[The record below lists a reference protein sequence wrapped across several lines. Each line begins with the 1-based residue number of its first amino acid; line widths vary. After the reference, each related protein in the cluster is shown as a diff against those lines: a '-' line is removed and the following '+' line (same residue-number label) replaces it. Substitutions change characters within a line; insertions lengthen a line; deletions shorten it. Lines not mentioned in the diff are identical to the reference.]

1 MQMCGIKRRERGH
14 ITLVMKKA
22 ISLILLFIALL
33 PCSLLRAEAEEDV
46 RDLPVLMY
54 HSVSETQK
62 GVYFVSPER
71 LRGDLRT
78 LKARGYRSVTLA
90 EVKAY
95 LRGEGELPDKP
106 VLITFD
112 DGHYNNLY
120 YALDILREEGF
131 TAVLHVIGCFTEY
144 SSTHEKDHVEYSHLT
159 WEEIGALARSGVF
172 EIGSHTYKMHDYKP
186 RFGIKRKKSESSDD
200 YEKALAE
207 DLTRLE
213 RALIEKSGVI
223 PVSFAYPFGA
233 YDEESER
240 IVRSLGYNVIFTC
253 YERINR
259 LKKGNAEKLSRLW
272 RINRDGTLG
281 TTAFLD
287 AHGIT

>member
-1 MQMCGIKRRERGH
+1 
-14 ITLVMKKA
+14 MKKA
-22 ISLILLFIALL
+22 ITVLLLSFMLFCLLSPSPALG
-33 PCSLLRAEAEEDV
+33 EEDC

-54 HSVSETQK
+54 HSVSKTQK
-62 GVYFVSPER
+62 GVYFVTPEQ
-71 LRGDLRT
+71 LRGDLGE
-78 LKARGYRSVTLA
+78 LKARGYENVTLA

-95 LRGEGELPDKP
+95 LMGKGDLPEKP
-106 VLITFD
+106 VMITFD

-131 TAVLHVIGCFTEY
+131 TAVLHVIGGFTEY

-159 WEEIGALARSGVF
+159 WDEIATLARSGVF

-200 YEKALAE
+200 YEKALTE

-213 RALIEKSGVI
+213 RALLIKSGVI

-240 IVRSLGYNVIFTC
+240 IVRSLGYDAIFTC
-253 YERINR
+253 YERVNR
-259 LKKGNAEKLSRLW
+259 LKRGDADKLSRLW
-272 RINRDGTLG
+272 RINRDGTL
-281 TTAFLD
+281 TTGAFLER
-287 AHGIT
+287 HLLT